1 MASRASTERDRPSR
15 VCEGT
20 LLELPLASSL
30 PEGGELSN
38 STESG
43 VSVDSTSSVV
53 CLMRDLARAPPGADL
68 ESIARAFWA
77 SPHRSMNRPIVSSRE
92 PTADVLLPLDPGA
105 PSGSYLQSPAVTRNP
120 HHPGAPYGS
129 HSPSA
134 AVTEAGT
141 GLTGTRQQPDAS
153 SNNAHPEV
161 SARSQWPEAMEFGRA
176 VSVRG
181 RPFHVDPL

>member
-1 MASRASTERDRPSR
+1 MASRGPAERAAPTR
-15 VCEGT
+15 VWAGT
-20 LLELPLASSL
+20 LPELQPASLLED
-30 PEGGELSN
+30 ELSN
-38 STESG
+38 SSESASLMDG
-43 VSVDSTSSVV
+43 STSAGR
-53 CLMRDLARAPPGADL
+53 LLQEMMRAPPGANL
-68 ESIARAFWA
+68 ETIARAFWA